1 MKGKRGAELWRVGAT
16 VPRVH
21 ASSAASHGPQCL
33 RVLVSVRVN
42 TPPVLPSLIPHC
54 VDGTRVCPRS
64 RLLTSALPIV
74 SFFSPPPL
82 PFFPSSWSNRAFR
95 PGSFRFG
102 RQAWATGECH
112 FSVTLPLPVPV
123 WPMDPSCLSCCG
135 LVRSPP
141 HPCCDSAPALSC
153 HRHQEVPSVP
163 TSETPFQTPWPRCA
177 LQDTRHTERGTAE
190 VTQAAVTLMSGPA

>member
-1 MKGKRGAELWRVGAT
+1 MKGEGAELWRVGAS
-16 VPRVH
+16 VLRVH

-33 RVLVSVRVN
+33 HVLVSVRVN
-42 TPPVLPSLIPHC
+42 TPPVLPSLIPRC
-54 VDGTRVCPRS
+54 VEGTRVCPRS

-74 SFFSPPPL
+74 SFFSPPL
-82 PFFPSSWSNRAFR
+82 PFSPSFWSNRAFR

-123 WPMDPSCLSCCG
+123 RPMDPSCLPCCG

-141 HPCCDSAPALSC
+141 HPCRNSAPALSR
-153 HRHQEVPSVP
+153 HRHQEVPTAP
-163 TSETPFQTPWPRCA
+163 TSETPFQTPWPQCA
-177 LQDTRHTERGTAE
+177 HQDTRHAECGTAE
-190 VTQAAVTLMSGPA
+190 VTQAAVTLMSSPA